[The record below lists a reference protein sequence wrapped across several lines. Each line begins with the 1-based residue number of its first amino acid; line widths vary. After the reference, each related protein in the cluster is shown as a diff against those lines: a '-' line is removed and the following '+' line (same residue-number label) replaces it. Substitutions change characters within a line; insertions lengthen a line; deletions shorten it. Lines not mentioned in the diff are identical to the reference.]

1 MTKWKSSF
9 ILLCLGALVSPAPAS
24 AFGNIYQD
32 AIPHI
37 KACISLIQEREAL
50 HTATDPVDLRAVC
63 PTLVD
68 FLSYEPISEIDPP
81 LENYTQRA
89 YLESLLALLEAA
101 KQVKAPALPDKL
113 TALSQQPSLF
123 ASEPTQKPF
132 FLALAQWTFSQLQT
146 FLIEHTKFT
155 QPRYLQTFYIVI
167 VNLIIIMS
175 IAVIVLYSVMAIR
188 NSPPYVR
195 HFKIK
200 WQRQLP
206 AETPPT
212 LDEIAQLKLDL
223 QIPALIALIKHELQQ
238 AGMIR
243 DTHNISN
250 AQLLHIATQARPAH
264 DRDISRLIR
273 LYDRLNYSQKTVAA
287 DEVSLALEQVRDY
300 LAEKASA

>member
-9 ILLCLGALVSPAPAS
+9 ILLCLGALMSPAPTS

-37 KACISLIQEREAL
+37 KACISLIQEREEL
-50 HTATDPVDLRAVC
+50 HTVTDPVDLRAVC

-89 YLESLLALLEAA
+89 YLESLLALLEDA
-101 KQVKAPALPDKL
+101 KQARAAALPEKL
-113 TALSQQPSLF
+113 TALNQQP
-123 ASEPTQKPF
+123 AQIESEPAQKPF

-167 VNLIIIMS
+167 VNLIIVMT
-175 IAVIVLYSVMAIR
+175 IAVIVLYGVTAFR
-188 NSPPYVR
+188 NSPSYVR
-195 HFKIK
+195 HFKNK
-200 WQRQLP
+200 WQRQSP
-206 AETPPT
+206 AEAPPP

-238 AGMIR
+238 AGLLHNI
-243 DTHNISN
+243 HNISN
-250 AQLLHIATQARPAH
+250 ARLLQIAIQARPAH
-264 DRDISRLIR
+264 ARDISRLIR
-273 LYDRLNYSQKTVAA
+273 LYDRLNYSQKSVAA
-287 DEVSLALEQVRDY
+287 DEVSLALEQARHF
-300 LAEKASA
+300 LAKEAGA